1 MAAGAGQEEAAW
13 MTIETCQSIEATT
26 YDYRPPRAPMATT
39 WPDTESVAF
48 MCIEGAHK
56 LAAAAS
62 AVAAA
67 VYMLA

>member
-1 MAAGAGQEEAAW
+1 
-13 MTIETCQSIEATT
+13 
-26 YDYRPPRAPMATT
+26 MATT
-39 WPDTESVAF
+39 CPATDSVPF